1 MTTYEQGGRSTLSPS
16 EQKWLV
22 YGGFA
27 LAAVLFLTMY
37 RPWNLTTWFMVGA
50 PVGRDFTNFWT
61 GGYLALHGRL
71 DLLVDLHGYN
81 DFINGLFHHGPND
94 ERVFSYPPHFLLF
107 FVPFALLPLIP
118 AALLWTAMNIWL
130 IERAARLLTPDP
142 RLRLAACLA
151 PAVTTMVAFGHF
163 GGVLAFIAIF
173 ALRFGKERP
182 VLAGLCLALMTVKP
196 QLAVSFGALLLLAGY
211 WRAILWSI
219 PATLLIIGA
228 SVTAFG
234 IKPWINFFEWTM
246 PFHTMVLSVYVHE
259 VLRAVISMYS
269 AARLVGLSA
278 SVGYGL
284 QTVYGIVVLVGAAAL
299 LHYRGATA
307 RTITLGL
314 FAMLASLPYFANYDL
329 AIIAPA
335 LTVALFSPQPGE
347 SRPLLGLVPASVLW
361 TAPLFSAA
369 LDSVSLPIISLALAG
384 ILILGLYREALSL
397 RHGRHG
403 EPALAASGA
412 TGR

>member
-1 MTTYEQGGRSTLSPS
+1 MTAHRQDGSALPPFERQ
-16 EQKWLV
+16 WLV

-27 LAAVLFLTMY
+27 LSAVLFLAMY

-61 GGYLALHGRL
+61 GGHLALHGRL

-107 FVPFALLPLIP
+107 FVPFALLPLTP
-118 AALLWTAMNIWL
+118 AALLWTAMNVWL
-130 IERAARLLTPDP
+130 IERAVRLLTPDW

-163 GGVLAFIAIF
+163 GGVIAFVAIF
-173 ALRFGKERP
+173 ALRSGKERP
-182 VLAGLCLALMTVKP
+182 LLAGLCLALMTIKP

-219 PATLLIIGA
+219 PATLLILGA
-228 SVTAFG
+228 SVAAFG
-234 IKPWINFFEWTM
+234 VKPWINFFEWTV
-246 PFHTMVLSVYVHE
+246 PFHAMILSVYVHE
-259 VLRAVISMYS
+259 VLRAVVSLYS
-269 AARLVGLSA
+269 AARLLGLSA
-278 SVGYGL
+278 SVGYWV
-284 QTVYGIVVLVGAAAL
+284 QTLYGIAVVIGAAAL
-299 LHYRGATA
+299 LRYRGVTP
-307 RTITLGL
+307 RTVTLAL

-329 AIIAPA
+329 AIMVPA
-335 LTVALFSPQPGE
+335 LTVALFSQQPGE
-347 SRPLLGLVPASVLW
+347 SSPFLGLVPASVLW
-361 TAPLFSAA
+361 TASLFSAA

-384 ILILGLYREALSL
+384 ILVLGLGREAMSL
-397 RHGRHG
+397 RRGRG
-403 EPALAASGA
+403 GAPVLAASGA
-412 TGR
+412 TGH